1 MANIHTIVE
10 LRRDRANL
18 ADQMKEI
25 LDRSTN
31 EKRELHADEEVQLD
45 KIIADET
52 ELRKKIA
59 RLEAAEDIQKSLEGN
74 ENRFKAEQ
82 RDQGQKLEYRQVFK
96 KWVQGGTQ
104 VLNEEERGILFNK
117 VDPEA
122 RAQSAITGSAGG
134 YTVPQGFYDQIIEAM
149 KWYGGMRNVSYSFG
163 TATGNALPIPTSNDT
178 NNVGELVAENV
189 QVASQDV
196 AFGQANLGAYKFSSK
211 MVLVPIELLQDSEFD
226 IESFLAKKLGERIG
240 RAQNSY
246 FTTGTGA
253 SQPQGIVTGSTLGKT
268 GATGQTTSVT
278 YDDLIDLEH
287 AVDKAY
293 RSGAKFMMNDLSL
306 KALKKMKDSQGRPL
320 WLPGLAFKEP
330 DTINNYGYEIN
341 NDVPVM
347 AANAKSILFGDFSNY
362 WIRDVKNIF
371 TFRFNEKYMDYG
383 QVGFLAFA
391 RADGKLIN
399 AGTNPVAY
407 YQNSAT

>member
-1 MANIHTIVE
+1 MANIHEIVE
-10 LRRDRANL
+10 MRRERANL
-18 ADQMKEI
+18 AAQMKDI

-74 ENRFKAEQ
+74 ENRYKADQ
-82 RDQGQKLEYRQVFK
+82 REQGQKPEYRQVFK

-104 VLNEEERGILFNK
+104 VLNEEERGILFNN

-122 RAQSAITGSAGG
+122 RAQSSITGSAGG

-149 KWYGGMRNVSYSFG
+149 KWYGGMRNVSFVFP
-163 TATGNALPIPTSNDT
+163 TATGNGLPIPTSNDT
-178 NNVGELVAENV
+178 NNIGELVGENV
-189 QVASQDV
+189 QVGSQDV
-196 AFGQANLGAYKFSSK
+196 TFGQANLGAYKFSSK

-246 FTTGTGA
+246 FTTGTGIN
-253 SQPQGIVTGSTLGKT
+253 QPQGIVTGATLGKT
-268 GATGQTTSVT
+268 GATGQVASVT

-287 AVDKAY
+287 SVDKAY
-293 RSGAKFMMNDLSL
+293 RRWS
-306 KALKKMKDSQGRPL
+306 
-320 WLPGLAFKEP
+320 
-330 DTINNYGYEIN
+330 
-341 NDVPVM
+341 
-347 AANAKSILFGDFSNY
+347 
-362 WIRDVKNIF
+362 
-371 TFRFNEKYMDYG
+371 
-383 QVGFLAFA
+383 
-391 RADGKLIN
+391 
-399 AGTNPVAY
+399 
-407 YQNSAT
+407 